1 MWQKK
6 YHYLLSPLIQFIQYQ
21 FLIYGNFHMLIKPK
35 NLLNYR
41 DGESS
46 SIKYI
51 RIIDYCH
58 HIITPSFFR
67 IPISFFLQ
75 PSYVIIFLGKLLF
88 IYAPLLKN
96 TIAAA
101 KLIT

>member
-1 MWQKK
+1 MG
-6 YHYLLSPLIQFIQYQ
+6 IFICQ
-21 FLIYGNFHMLIKPK
+21 LNLK

-41 DGESS
+41 DGETS
-46 SIKYI
+46 SIKQI

-75 PSYVIIFLGKLLF
+75 PSYFIILLGKLLF
-88 IYAPLLKN
+88 IYASLLKN
-96 TIAAA
+96 TIAAS